1 MPHSETYF
9 LQAVTGLLEHKS
21 SSGIVLLLFWWQRD
35 QSVQKVVTA
44 RQQSR
49 SLGKLSFFFF
59 CHELML
65 QLVFFLMN
73 AWVKM
78 KDGVEHTKIQTD
90 NTQNESRSRY
100 TALCM

>member
-21 SSGIVLLLFWWQRD
+21 SSGIFLLLFWWQRD

-59 CHELML
+59 LPRAYAPAS
-65 QLVFFLMN
+65 FFLMN